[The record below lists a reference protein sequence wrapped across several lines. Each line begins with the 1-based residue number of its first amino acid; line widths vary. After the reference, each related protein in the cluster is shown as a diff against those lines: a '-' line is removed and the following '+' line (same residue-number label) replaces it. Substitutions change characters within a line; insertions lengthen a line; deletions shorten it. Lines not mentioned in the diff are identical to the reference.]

1 MSLLKN
7 LKIGGLKSKQTEV
20 ALFLVIACLGIY
32 LVYFYNTKF
41 SKTVPV
47 EESLG
52 EFKPSAISSEIT
64 LPTGKPDLLP
74 KDNDS
79 LLPAGPTPTQ
89 DYSFMIGTSSTRD
102 TRNANL
108 QLRADPVIKTSDVG
122 PWGNTTIMPNEARQ
136 NGLV

>member
-7 LKIGGLKSKQTEV
+7 LKIGALKNKYTEAV
-20 ALFLVIACLGIY
+20 LFLIVLCLGIY
-32 LVYFYNTKF
+32 LVFYYNSKF
-41 SKTVPV
+41 SAPVAV

-52 EFKPSAISSEIT
+52 EFKPQLAAKEVST
-64 LPTGKPDLLP
+64 LPDKKDLMP
-74 KDNDS
+74 NGSDS
-79 LLPAGPTPTQ
+79 LLPAGPTPTN

-108 QLRADPVIKTSDVG
+108 QLRADPVIKTGNVG
-122 PWGNTTIMPNEARQ
+122 PWGNTTIMPSEARQ